1 MAVVGSAGSVVGASV
16 VVIVVYVSISTV
28 VGSGVVGGQ
37 AVVYFIWFT

>member
-37 AVVYFIWFT
+37 AVVNFIWFT